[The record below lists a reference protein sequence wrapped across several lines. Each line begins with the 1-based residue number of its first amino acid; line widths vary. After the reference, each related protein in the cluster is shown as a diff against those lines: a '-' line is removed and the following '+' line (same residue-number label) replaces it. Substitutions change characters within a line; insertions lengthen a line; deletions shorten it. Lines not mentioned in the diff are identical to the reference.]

1 MKYSNYKVVTCFNL
15 FFRGVT
21 FYLNAGSILA
31 FAYFL
36 GYLGSFILFLF
47 RRFKYL
53 TIEINKLFVNDNENE
68 IKNDDSKHKHDIK
81 NIKKEITLFK
91 KDIFKSNRN
100 DIHDTEFLRKKKY
113 SSKIFGNSNLILK
126 NIEPIGEKE
135 ELGKTNDKNLS
146 LKTTVIRRKQAKF
159 LIKKQDKR
167 NFEDN
172 KELKDDFE
180 ENNYIGSKEFF
191 KKKLSLLEPNKNIK
205 ILKIKHVKI
214 KDDRN
219 LNEKSGLKA
228 DKKKEVD
235 LTDFEY
241 NNLEYLKAIELDNRN
256 FFRVYWS
263 LLKREHTII
272 FTFAAWNDFNIF
284 SIKLSKFFF
293 LICTDMAL
301 NVFFFSDDSMH
312 NLYES
317 QGTYNFMDSLIQMIY
332 TTVISQLLQIFLNY
346 LTMTD
351 IHYYQIKAMK
361 NDNDIKNKISAMFKC
376 IKYKII
382 IYFIFSFL
390 LFLFYWYIIACFCA
404 VYENTQKIFIID
416 SISSFL
422 LGLAYPFVLY
432 LFPAG
437 LRLLSLKAKEKKN
450 LKFLYCLSDV
460 IPFF

>member
-91 KDIFKSNRN
+91 KDIFKSNKN
-100 DIHDTEFLRKKKY
+100 DIHNTEFLRKKKI

-219 LNEKSGLKA
+219 LNEKSGLK
-228 DKKKEVD
+228 V
-235 LTDFEY
+235 
-241 NNLEYLKAIELDNRN
+241 
-256 FFRVYWS
+256 
-263 LLKREHTII
+263 
-272 FTFAAWNDFNIF
+272 
-284 SIKLSKFFF
+284 
-293 LICTDMAL
+293 L
-301 NVFFFSDDSMH
+301 N
-312 NLYES
+312 
-317 QGTYNFMDSLIQMIY
+317 
-332 TTVISQLLQIFLNY
+332 
-346 LTMTD
+346 
-351 IHYYQIKAMK
+351 
-361 NDNDIKNKISAMFKC
+361 
-376 IKYKII
+376 II
-382 IYFIFSFL
+382 I
-390 LFLFYWYIIACFCA
+390 
-404 VYENTQKIFIID
+404 
-416 SISSFL
+416 
-422 LGLAYPFVLY
+422 
-432 LFPAG
+432 
-437 LRLLSLKAKEKKN
+437 
-450 LKFLYCLSDV
+450 
-460 IPFF
+460 

>member
-1 MKYSNYKVVTCFNL
+1 
-15 FFRGVT
+15 
-21 FYLNAGSILA
+21 
-31 FAYFL
+31 
-36 GYLGSFILFLF
+36 
-47 RRFKYL
+47 
-53 TIEINKLFVNDNENE
+53 
-68 IKNDDSKHKHDIK
+68 
-81 NIKKEITLFK
+81 
-91 KDIFKSNRN
+91 
-100 DIHDTEFLRKKKY
+100 
-113 SSKIFGNSNLILK
+113 
-126 NIEPIGEKE
+126 
-135 ELGKTNDKNLS
+135 
-146 LKTTVIRRKQAKF
+146 
-159 LIKKQDKR
+159 
-167 NFEDN
+167 
-172 KELKDDFE
+172 
-180 ENNYIGSKEFF
+180 
-191 KKKLSLLEPNKNIK
+191 
-205 ILKIKHVKI
+205 
-214 KDDRN
+214 
-219 LNEKSGLKA
+219 
-228 DKKKEVD
+228 
-235 LTDFEY
+235 
-241 NNLEYLKAIELDNRN
+241 
-256 FFRVYWS
+256 
-263 LLKREHTII
+263 
-272 FTFAAWNDFNIF
+272 
-284 SIKLSKFFF
+284 
-293 LICTDMAL
+293 MAL

-432 LFPAG
+432 LFPTG